1 MTSDTSP
8 TMLDA
13 SNEKGRTGMKN
24 IFKRKNKGFNVKP
37 SMHIAYLHI
46 LNDHMEVDQK
56 YDLSMFN
63 MDELQ
68 EIMEF
73 IEFKAN
79 MRNIDNSEE
88 FGAVVDA
95 YKDDDAE

>member
-79 MRNIDNSEE
+79 LRDIDNSAE
-88 FGAVVDA
+88 FDAVVDA
-95 YKDDDAE
+95 YKDDDGE